1 MTVIK
6 AIATIAGTTAGATLL
21 GGIGGYLR
29 GVYNPGYYRNVFYQ
43 GHHPA
48 FDPVQVGTGLG
59 IEQGAI
65 TGLVIGVLVVAIVAW
80 YDLKRARLAITD
92 VA

>member
-6 AIATIAGTTAGATLL
+6 ALATIAGTTAVATLL
-21 GGIGGYLR
+21 GGFGGYLR
-29 GVYNPGYYRNVFYQ
+29 GVYNPGYYRSIFLQ
-43 GHHPA
+43 GHHPG

-65 TGLVIGVLVVAIVAW
+65 AGLVVGILVVAIVAW
-80 YDLKRARLAITD
+80 YDLKRARLKAQED
-92 VA
+92 A